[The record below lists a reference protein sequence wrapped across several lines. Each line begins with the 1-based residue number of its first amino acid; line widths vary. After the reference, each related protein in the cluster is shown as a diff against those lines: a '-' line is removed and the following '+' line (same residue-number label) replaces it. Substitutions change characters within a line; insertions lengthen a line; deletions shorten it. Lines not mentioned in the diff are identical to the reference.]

1 MKVTQLE
8 FEWPAEAPVVK
19 PVIVQ
24 LEFDFDASPR

>member
-8 FEWPAEAPVVK
+8 FEWPTEEPVK

-24 LEFDFDASPR
+24 LEFNFDASPR